1 MKRTWAVFPVLSLA
15 LIILAA
21 VLLTQKRAAVDKG
34 PGLLADRAIT
44 EIAEIHISNQYD
56 SYSVYQEAGGFV
68 IADLPMELV
77 NAEYLFMLLDEAAR
91 VEYLELITQ
100 IENLDAQTSPLALYG
115 LEKPLASA
123 VIRYSTGDSVT
134 LNFGAEEPVSG
145 GRYFM
150 TETDGAAG
158 GVVYL
163 MDRSRVVRFLQ
174 PLKRFIN
181 FEIVPFRNVPSPLS
195 AIKNLT
201 LSGTAFPEPV
211 VITEVRADD
220 EEDMRTAASFGAV
233 THLIRLPHLHE
244 IDQKEAVKVFD
255 SLSGLLNIE
264 VLDYNC
270 DDQTL
275 AAYGF
280 DNPLVQAEYDF
291 QKDSDSSPVR
301 IILRAARYQ
310 DGYILVRDDQR
321 VVHRIENEAFLA
333 ASYEKLVSRW
343 FLKPVI
349 TDVRAVHINSQGK
362 DFRFELSGADNRS
375 LAVTLNGAAVDTTA
389 FRKLYIL
396 LVSASNDGLLLEH
409 PVTAGSPVL
418 GVTFY
423 YRDPLKKSDAMIFS
437 SGSLR
442 RLYVSVN
449 GLTEFAC
456 LERYASVVDAALNAL
471 ASGGDFKTGW

>member
-1 MKRTWAVFPVLSLA
+1 LTVFLVLSLI
-15 LIILAA
+15 LSILAV
-21 VLLTQKRAAVDKG
+21 VLLTQKRTVADKG
-34 PGLLADRAIT
+34 PGLLVDRAIA

-68 IADLPMELV
+68 MADLPMELV
-77 NAEYLFMLLDEAAR
+77 NAEYLFMLLDESAR
-91 VEYLELITQ
+91 LEYLELITQ
-100 IENLDAQTSPLALYG
+100 IENFDAAKNSPLALYG
-115 LEKPLASA
+115 LEKPLARA

-134 LNFGAEEPVSG
+134 LNFGDEERVSG

-150 TETDGAAG
+150 AGTDGGA
-158 GVVYL
+158 VYL

-201 LSGTAFPEPV
+201 LSGAAFPEPV
-211 VITEVRADD
+211 VITEVRADN

-264 VLDYNC
+264 ALDYNC

-280 DNPLVQAEYDF
+280 TDPFVKAEYDF

-301 IILRAARYQ
+301 ITLRAARYGG
-310 DGYILVRDDQR
+310 GYILARDDQR
-321 VVHRIENEAFLA
+321 VVHRIENEAFLTT
-333 ASYEKLVSRW
+333 SYEKLVSRW
-343 FLKPVI
+343 FLKPII
-349 TDVRAVHINSQGK
+349 TDVRAVHINSREK
-362 DFRFELSGADNRS
+362 DFRFELSGTDNRS
-375 LAVTLNGAAVDTTA
+375 LTATLNGAALDMTR
-389 FRKLYIL
+389 FRKFYTL
-396 LVSASNDGLLLEH
+396 LVSASHDGLLLEQ
-409 PVTAGSPVL
+409 PAPAGSPVL
-418 GVTFY
+418 NVTFY
-423 YRDPLKKSDAMIFS
+423 YRDPLKKSDTMDFS
-437 SGSLR
+437 PGSLR
-442 RLYVSVN
+442 RLYASIN

-456 LERYASVVDAALNAL
+456 LERYAAVVDTALNAL
-471 ASGGDFKTGW
+471 VSGGDFNTNW